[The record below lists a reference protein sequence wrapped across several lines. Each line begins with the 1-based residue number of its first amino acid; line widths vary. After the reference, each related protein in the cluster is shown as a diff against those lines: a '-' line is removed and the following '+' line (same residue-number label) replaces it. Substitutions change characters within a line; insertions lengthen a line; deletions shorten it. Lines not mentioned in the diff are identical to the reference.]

1 VGKGTVYKRLLTLS
15 VIVSAALVSLMGL
28 GYHAVSKWAQGLEG
42 ARLGEFAEVAE
53 QVRQDVKR
61 KLDEFIHVEQQR
73 PYTDYLYYYVPDTVV
88 SNEQPLPV
96 LRSPLA
102 GQMANS
108 LAYGYFQV
116 EPDDKVVTPY
126 YQDEQTQE
134 NGTGELRREARQHV
148 RNVRENV
155 LPAISTRREAL
166 AQVFPPVMDLGE
178 GEVARE
184 RHDTWDEEQAGQV
197 SQTKSAS
204 PRSKAYAIESLQQ
217 QAQLP
222 QVVTQD
228 RAIVFSNQAVSPPSQ
243 QSATAPQGWRQQ
255 QTAAMSD
262 ETVAQEQTRRV
273 GSQPTRQVASDQA
286 ERVDRESAPPLSQ
299 TEQQVQVETTLVR
312 EETTEDARAS
322 DKVQIRIEPFVPVV
336 VPGGRGAPSIFGGQ
350 VFLLRH
356 VQIEDRHLLQGFQLD
371 EERLVQ
377 EVEESAGRFVRE
389 GMAFTLP
396 QLDRQDGDSS
406 EADVETAYTAI
417 LDFGFGDLILYLQ
430 ELDPAWITKRIGELQ
445 HVYLGIVAVV
455 AVAVALALASLWH
468 TARAQVALAQKK
480 DEFISA
486 VSHELRT
493 PLTSIRMYA
502 EMLENNWL
510 TSPEKTAEYHR
521 NMRQESERLSRL
533 IENVLDFSRL
543 QKGRKQYDFRL
554 GDLNRCVADAVT
566 VMKPY
571 AAEHG
576 FSIETDL
583 APLAST
589 AFDRDAVVQIV
600 VNLLDNAV
608 KYARSAA
615 DKTILIRTRSEDG
628 FTIIEVED
636 HGPGV
641 PHRQRKKI
649 FDEFYRHVHDA
660 PQGAKAAGGQTTGT
674 GLGLTLVK
682 RFAEAHRGFVEVL
695 SASPCGSIFRVAL
708 AIHA

>member
-1 VGKGTVYKRLLTLS
+1 MYKRLAILS
-15 VIVSAALVSLMGL
+15 AIVLVALAGLMGL

-61 KLDEFIHVEQQR
+61 KLDEFIRVEQQR

-88 SNEQPLPV
+88 SNEQSLPL

-102 GQMANS
+102 EQMGNS
-108 LAYGYFQV
+108 LAYGYFQI
-116 EPDDKVVTPY
+116 EPDDKVITPY
-126 YQDEQTQE
+126 YQDEQIQE
-134 NGTGELRREARQHV
+134 ASSGELRREVQEHVLNIRQ
-148 RNVRENV
+148 NV
-155 LPAISTRREAL
+155 LPVIGARREAL
-166 AQVFPPVMDLGE
+166 AWASPPATDLRE

-184 RHDTWDEEQAGQV
+184 RGDALDEEQADEAQQMKGL
-197 SQTKSAS
+197 SS
-204 PRSKAYAIESLQQ
+204 RSKAYAIESLQQ
-217 QAQLP
+217 KAQTP

-228 RAIVFSNQAVSPPSQ
+228 RAIAFSNQAIPPSPQ
-243 QSATAPQGWRQQ
+243 QSTEPTQILRERQ
-255 QTAAMSD
+255 ASAMHD
-262 ETVAQEQTRRV
+262 EIAEQEQTGRV
-273 GSQPTRQVASDQA
+273 GSQPTRQVRSDQG
-286 ERVDRESAPPLSQ
+286 ERVGQGPTLRPSQ
-299 TEQQVQVETTLVR
+299 AEQQVQVVTTPV
-312 EETTEDARAS
+312 EEEHAEDANVS

-336 VPGGRGAPSIFGGQ
+336 VPGGPSRPAIFGGQ

-371 EERLVQ
+371 EERLVR
-377 EVEESAGRFVRE
+377 EVEESARRFVRE
-389 GMAFTLP
+389 GMAFAFP
-396 QLDRQDGDSS
+396 QLHRQDNGSGRAG
-406 EADVETAYTAI
+406 EKTAYTAI
-417 LDFGFGDLILYLQ
+417 LDFGFGDLILHLQ

-445 HVYLGIVAVV
+445 HVYLGIIAVV
-455 AVAVALALASLWH
+455 AVAATLALASLWR
-468 TARAQVALAQKK
+468 TAQAQVALANKK

-502 EMLENNWL
+502 EMLENNWF
-510 TSPEKTAEYHR
+510 TAKEKAAEYHR
-521 NMRQESERLSRL
+521 NIRQESERLSRL

-543 QKGRKQYDFRL
+543 QKGRKQYDIRL
-554 GDLNRCVADAVT
+554 GDLNRCVTDVVT
-566 VMKPY
+566 VMRPY

-576 FSIETDL
+576 FAIETDL
-583 APLAST
+583 ASLEST

-608 KYARSAA
+608 KYARSAT
-615 DKTILIRTRSEDG
+615 DKTILVRTQSMDG

-641 PHRQRKKI
+641 PHRQQKKI
-649 FDEFYRHVHDA
+649 FDEFYRHIHDA
-660 PQGAKAAGGQTTGT
+660 PQGSEAAGQTPGT

-682 RFAEAHRGFVEVL
+682 RFAEAHHGHVEFVPAQP
-695 SASPCGSIFRVAL
+695 SGSIFRVAL